1 MGLLSSGVFARNRVP
16 GIWNWSGHFPIVGSR
31 TAALIRLF
39 DLPSVASRRDG
50 AQSGTVVTVV
60 RDMNQQNWRIKNWRV
75 GLFLALFALLYI
87 GSVIWFIIVY

>member
-1 MGLLSSGVFARNRVP
+1 M
-16 GIWNWSGHFPIVGSR
+16 
-31 TAALIRLF
+31 
-39 DLPSVASRRDG
+39 
-50 AQSGTVVTVV
+50 TVV